1 MDVPELGAWADVTT
15 LSPLEDSMLSTKL
28 LASALVLAAL
38 CTSATTAKAQDQ
50 ANDAPRVHQGF
61 WIGGGLGYGSV
72 SSSCDGC
79 GSSDSEGGFS
89 GLLRLGG
96 TLSEQFLIG
105 VESDGWYK
113 SINGTN
119 NSVGNLSA
127 ALYYYPS
134 KSTGIFLKGGA
145 GVAGYQA
152 KNGSDKLDGYGVGL
166 IGGLGYDIPIGS
178 HSAFTPMA
186 TLTWGNLGEL
196 NFNGA
201 SSATGAKQTLLQV
214 AFTFSAY

>member
-1 MDVPELGAWADVTT
+1 
-15 LSPLEDSMLSTKL
+15 MLSRGTSTRVKL
-28 LASALVLAAL
+28 LASALALAAL
-38 CTSATTAKAQDQ
+38 CTSATTARAQD
-50 ANDAPRVHQGF
+50 NEAPRVHQGF

-96 TLSEQFLIG
+96 TLSEQVLLG

-113 SINGTN
+113 DINGTT

-127 ALYYYPS
+127 AVYVYPS
-134 KSTGIFLKGGA
+134 KTMGMFLKGGA

-178 HSAFTPMA
+178 HTAFTPMA
-186 TLTWGNLGEL
+186 TLTWGNLGDL
-196 NFNGA
+196 SFNGQ
-201 SSATGAKQTLLQV
+201 SSASGAKQTLLQV
-214 AFTFSAY
+214 VFTFSAY